1 MKVIKLIQNCI
12 TGILI
17 LIIVLLLVIFFIPQC
32 LGYQPYNIQ
41 TGSMTPK
48 YPVGSMIYVKSV
60 PFEEISVGD
69 VITYR
74 TAVDSGWVVTHRVTE
89 IDTVTQTIVTQ
100 GDANNTEDGIVNY
113 TNVIGKSTD
122 FCIPVLGRVVTEYQ
136 SGNGKVITIAS
147 IIFLMGVSFLLD
159 VVRKQDEQEE
169 D

>member
-1 MKVIKLIQNCI
+1 MRAIKVIQNCI

-17 LIIVLLLVIFFIPQC
+17 LIIVLLLLIFFIPQC

-60 PFEEISVGD
+60 PFERLAVGD

-74 TAVDSGWVVTHRVTE
+74 TAEDSGWVVTHRVTQ
-89 IDTVTQTIVTQ
+89 IDKETQTIVTQ
-100 GDANNTEDGIVNY
+100 GDANNTEDGTVNY
-113 TNVIGKSTD
+113 STVIGKSTD
-122 FCIPVLGRVVTEYQ
+122 FCIPFVGRIVTEYQ
-136 SGNGKVITIAS
+136 NGNGKIITIAC

-159 VVRKQDEQEE
+159 LVRKQDEPEE
-169 D
+169 E

>member
-1 MKVIKLIQNCI
+1 MRAIKVIQNCI

-17 LIIVLLLVIFFIPQC
+17 LIIVLLLLIFFIPQC

-60 PFEEISVGD
+60 PFEELAVGD

-74 TAVDSGWVVTHRVTE
+74 TAEDSGWVVTHRVTQ
-89 IDTVTQTIVTQ
+89 IDKETQTIVTQ
-100 GDANNTEDGIVNY
+100 GDANNTEDGTVNY
-113 TNVIGKSTD
+113 STVIGKSTD
-122 FCIPVLGRVVTEYQ
+122 FCIPFVGHIVTEYQ
-136 SGNGKVITIAS
+136 NGNGKIITIAC

-159 VVRKQDEQEE
+159 LVRKQDDLEE
-169 D
+169 E

>member
-1 MKVIKLIQNCI
+1 MKVMKVIQNCI

-17 LIIVLLLVIFFIPQC
+17 LIIILLLVIFFIPQC

-60 PFEEISVGD
+60 PFEEIAVGD

-74 TAVDSGWVVTHRVTE
+74 TAEDGGWVVTHRVTE
-89 IDTVTQTIVTQ
+89 IDAVTQTIVTQ
-100 GDANNTEDGIVNY
+100 GDANNAKDGTVNY
-113 TNVIGKSTD
+113 SNVIGKSSD
-122 FCIPVLGRVVTEYQ
+122 FCIPVLGRIVTEYQ
-136 SGNGKVITIAS
+136 NGNGKVITIAC

-159 VVRKQDEQEE
+159 LVRKQDEPGEE
-169 D
+169 